1 MEFRRKRSR
10 SDRLPCGCCTMKLA
24 KPILGVLL
32 VVAFV
37 YVCFQMVPP
46 FFKNYQFQD
55 YLDQEAR
62 RTSYGTLTEEGI
74 RQEVLKEARSD
85 DLPISAEQIHI
96 VRGQNLVQ
104 INIDYTVHVDL
115 LFFPQDLH
123 FNVSS
128 GNRAI

>member
-1 MEFRRKRSR
+1 M
-10 SDRLPCGCCTMKLA
+10 
-24 KPILGVLL
+24 

-37 YVCFQMVPP
+37 YICFEMVPP

-55 YLDQEAR
+55 YLDQEAQ
-62 RTSYGTLTEEGI
+62 RTSYSTLSEEGI
-74 RQEVLKEARSD
+74 RQEVLKEVRSS

-104 INIDYTVHVDL
+104 ISVDYTVHVDL

-123 FNVSS
+123 FSPSS
-128 GNRAI
+128 GSKAIPGT